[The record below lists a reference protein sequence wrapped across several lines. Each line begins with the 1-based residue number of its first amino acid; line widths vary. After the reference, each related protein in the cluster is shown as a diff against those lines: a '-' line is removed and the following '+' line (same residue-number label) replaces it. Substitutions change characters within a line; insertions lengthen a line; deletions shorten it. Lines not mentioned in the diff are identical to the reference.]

1 MTRLINTAF
10 AYMILG
16 LVSGV
21 FYREYTKLTDNLT
34 TESPLSTV
42 HTHLLALGMLM
53 FLIVAALDGL
63 LTLRGRRS
71 FEIFYWTYNVGLI
84 WTVVMMVVRG
94 MFTLNGHDPATTSAA
109 IPGMAGLGHVI
120 LTIALVFLF
129 IALRAGA
136 KERAAAT
143 QTASANHDSEAV

>member
-16 LVSGV
+16 LASGV
-21 FYREYTKLTDNLT
+21 FYREYTKLTDKLT

-53 FLIVAALDGL
+53 FLVIAALDGL

-94 MFTLNGHDPATTSAA
+94 LFTLNGHDPATTSAV

-143 QTASANHDSEAV
+143 QTAGTSRDPETV

>member
-1 MTRLINTAF
+1 MF
-10 AYMILG
+10 YMILG

-53 FLIVAALDGL
+53 FLVMAALDGIL
-63 LTLRGRRS
+63 RLRGRRA
-71 FEIFYWTYNVGLI
+71 FEIFYWSYNVGLI

-94 MFTLNGHDPATTSAA
+94 LFTLNGHDPATTSAA
-109 IPGMAGLGHVI
+109 IPGIAGLGHII
-120 LTIALVFLF
+120 LSVGLVFLF
-129 IALRAGA
+129 IALHAGMKDRETTGA
-136 KERAAAT
+136 ER
-143 QTASANHDSEAV
+143 EAVEARSA

>member
-84 WTVVMMVVRG
+84 WTVAMMMVRG
-94 MFTLNGHDPATTSAA
+94 LFTLNGHDPATTSAA

-120 LTIALVFLF
+120 LTIGLVFLF

-143 QTASANHDSEAV
+143 QTASANHDPKAV